1 MKKMVFITII
11 AALWTGFFV
20 LSCHATPTK
29 ILVNVVEEGGGS
41 SDAMIKSSEMMI
53 ARELTSGSFEVLTS
67 DDLSAGNGLSSSDL
81 KSARSGSAPG
91 LRKAAATHGA
101 AFILSAKA
109 RTKISEEDVLNMKM
123 NKAATSF
130 SYKIINAATGKT
142 VDMDSLTV
150 SGASRSPEA
159 AAQASFQKLS
169 TDIAGRIAKKVP
181 LKLSATESKQLA
193 SYKTSLK
200 PKPAPKPKPQP
211 QPVAQEPAMTVA
223 QAQAPANMT
232 QTQTNAPL
240 PETAPES
247 AAPQKPKDGPEIVI
261 LNPPPTRGFMP
272 VSKKKELTI
281 EGLAVDPAGIS
292 EVRINGEKVGHDK
305 EGRFMLPVALSP
317 GENRFLVMAVNTKG
331 QMVSK
336 EVGVNQDQDSAPP
349 EIVLLQPSV
358 TRGFQVMLKPE
369 AKKTVIEGMVKDES
383 NLLFVRINSENVPI
397 GENGHFIHEMPV
409 SDATT
414 DIAIEA
420 ADVNG
425 NVARKSLSMARGDKA
440 WAESSA
446 NPTSVSAGPAVKP
459 VFWGLAI
466 GVSKY
471 SSTAIN
477 LKYADKDALEL
488 EKFFNA
494 QAGKSFSEVHFKTL
508 VNDQVSRDTI
518 IESITQHLGMAAPED
533 IIFLFVAGHGIKHRQ
548 SGSYYFMPADAD
560 FDTVLSKGLRMSD
573 FEESIKILSQNVN
586 KIIVAMDTC
595 HSGAMEVGMRGG
607 GDSEDLAAAMNA
619 ASGLYILSA
628 SKAGEVSMESDDFK
642 LNSTSGGHGAFT
654 FTLVEAMQ
662 GKADYDKDGNVS
674 LNEVFQFVSR
684 QVPRLTNGQQHP
696 YFRMQGTDL
705 PLVNLN

>member
-1 MKKMVFITII
+1 MKKIVFITGIV
-11 AALWTGFFV
+11 ALWTGLFA
-20 LSCHATPTK
+20 LSCNAAQTK
-29 ILVNVVEEGGGS
+29 ILINVVEEGGGS
-41 SDAMIKSSEMMI
+41 GDAMIKSSEIMI
-53 ARELTSGSFEVLTS
+53 ARELINKGFDVMTS
-67 DDLSAGNGLSSSDL
+67 DDLSGGDL
-81 KSARSGSAPG
+81 RAARSGSAPG
-91 LRKAAATHGA
+91 LRKAAANHGA
-101 AFILSAKA
+101 AYILSAKA
-109 RTKISEEDVLNMKM
+109 RTRISEEDVLNMKM

-130 SYKIINAATGKT
+130 SYKIINAASGKT

-159 AAQASFQKLS
+159 AAQTSFQKLS
-169 TDIAGRIAKKVP
+169 ADISGRIAQKVP
-181 LKLSATESKQLA
+181 RQLSASESSKLA

-200 PKPAPKPKPQP
+200 PKPAPKPKPKPQP
-211 QPVAQEPAMTVA
+211 QPQPAAQQPAMTVA
-223 QAQAPANMT
+223 QASPEAAKAQPAAPA
-232 QTQTNAPL
+232 
-240 PETAPES
+240 PETAQESVPATPE
-247 AAPQKPKDGPEIVI
+247 KPKEGPEIVI

-281 EGLAVDPAGIS
+281 EGLAVDPTGIS
-292 EVRINGEKVGHDK
+292 EVRINGEKVNHDK
-305 EGRFMLPVALSP
+305 EGRFMLPVTLSP

-331 QMVSK
+331 RMVSK
-336 EVGVNQDQDSAPP
+336 EVGINQDQDTAPP

-358 TRGFQVMLKPE
+358 TRGFQVMIKPE
-369 AKKTVIEGMVKDES
+369 SKKTVIEGMVKDES

-397 GENGHFIHEMPV
+397 GENGHFLHELPV

-425 NVARKSLSMARGDKA
+425 NVASKSLSLARGDKA
-440 WAESSA
+440 WAASPQNPPSA
-446 NPTSVSAGPAVKP
+446 AAGPAVKP
-459 VFWGLAI
+459 VLWGLAI

-477 LKYADKDALEL
+477 LKYADQDAIAL

-494 QAGKSFSEVHFKTL
+494 QAGKSFSEVHFKSLT
-508 VNDQVSRDTI
+508 NDQVSRDTI

-533 IIFLFVAGHGIKHRQ
+533 VIFLFVAGHGIKHRQ

-595 HSGAMEVGMRGG
+595 HSGALEVGMRGG
-607 GDSEDLAAAMNA
+607 GESEDLAAAMNA

-628 SKAGEVSMESDDFK
+628 SKAGEVSMESPEFK
-642 LNSTSGGHGAFT
+642 LNSNSGGHGAFT

-662 GKADYDKDGNVS
+662 GKADYDKDSNVS
-674 LNEVFQFVSR
+674 LNEMFQFVSR

-705 PLVNLN
+705 PLVSLQ